1 MLSNDKIWVKFLH
14 KKKKEVNPLETNIN
28 PELFSSEGF
37 FWVLSAS
44 STGFAIE
51 EKNNYLQIEDK
62 NFKGKLDWATKTLKN
77 SMANGQVDEEAS
89 KEAQE
94 MTIENI
100 GLLKN
105 FVDKECQGTDEKKV
119 TALAKSMATY
129 WLTTKLMELEFQS
142 VLSEEEKKNT
152 YTFLDAV
159 IYDHQELEA
168 IEKRIEASQELTE
181 DQKLYLESSWQ
192 RGQYFWPK
200 MHDEI
205 QLLADKKIIFKR

>member
-1 MLSNDKIWVKFLH
+1 M
-14 KKKKEVNPLETNIN
+14 ETNIN

-37 FWVLSAS
+37 FWALSAS

-51 EKNNYLQIEDK
+51 EMNNFLQIENPDLKDK
-62 NFKGKLDWATKTLKN
+62 LIQATEALKA
-77 SMANGQVDEEAS
+77 SMAHGQVDEETS
-89 KEAQE
+89 KQARE
-94 MTIENI
+94 MTVENI
-100 GLLKN
+100 SLLKN
-105 FVDKECQGTDEKKV
+105 FVEKECQGIDEKKV

-142 VLSEEEKKNT
+142 VLSEDERKNT

-168 IEKRIEASQELTE
+168 IEKSIVSGQDLTE

-205 QLLADKKIIFKR
+205 NLLAERKILFKR